1 MGRKQKW
8 QRNRSIDIYKL
19 FLQMNDRR
27 GGDPEQEGAVARRFY
42 PMLPWVADAGAAL
55 LPHAPMW
62 PASRAIYGS
71 VSNSQ
76 DEEGASTGSKI
87 ERPVNVVVV
96 IDQSEQIGTQGLAHS
111 HDHPIYREKSCSV
124 LRFGI
129 SCQHIQNA
137 CDVDPLRNSK
147 QADRQQ
153 QPPNA
158 RNGGH
163 H

>member
-1 MGRKQKW
+1 MQGPPFFRMLLCGLPAG
-8 QRNRSIDIYKL
+8 L
-19 FLQMNDRR
+19 FTDQC
-27 GGDPEQEGAVARRFY
+27 QT
-42 PMLPWVADAGAAL
+42 
-55 LPHAPMW
+55 HK
-62 PASRAIYGS
+62 
-71 VSNSQ
+71 

-147 QADRQQ
+147 QRSEEHTSELQSRGQ
-153 QPPNA
+153 LVCHLLLETKN
-158 RNGGH
+158 
-163 H
+163 